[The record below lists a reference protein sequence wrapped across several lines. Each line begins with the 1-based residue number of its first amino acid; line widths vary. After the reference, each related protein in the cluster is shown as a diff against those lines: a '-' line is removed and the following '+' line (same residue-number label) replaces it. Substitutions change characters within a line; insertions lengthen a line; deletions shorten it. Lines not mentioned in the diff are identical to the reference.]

1 MYYCKKCGA
10 ALTPEKRFCSQ
21 CGTPV
26 EEIASTAQPTT
37 PQAETPAAATTAQPT
52 APQVET
58 PAAATAQP
66 TAPQAETP
74 AAATTAQPTAPQA
87 ETPAAATAQPTTS
100 QVETPAAATAQP
112 TAPQVETPAAATTAQ
127 PAAPQAETPAAATTA
142 QPAAP
147 QAETPAAAP
156 TAQPTTSQ
164 AETPAAAATTQTTA
178 PQAETPAAPTA
189 QPAAPQAETPAAAT
203 TAQPTASQVE
213 TSAAAPTAQP
223 TTSQVET
230 PAAAPTTQPTAPQVE
245 TPAAATTAQPT
256 TSQADA
262 PAAATTTQPTAP
274 QQAAAPQNGTPVS
287 PQPAAT
293 VPPQTA
299 WQNPQQQAQP
309 TPNAGQPT
317 GQQPQMSWQ
326 DWQNFQNWQNA
337 QQQGQKA
344 ANNINLSNGVQ
355 KLEESDSF
363 MFRSL
368 GLTLKTL
375 MKKPVQLWGLSL
387 LGVILQSLSNVL
399 CAVPPIL
406 GMGVSSTLSAGMENV
421 FLDAYHQKEINSKQ
435 IFSGFSSGKSFLRIA
450 GGMLWRTLWLFLW
463 ALFALIP
470 IVGWVIAPIMLVIK
484 GISYSFTPYLLLRK
498 KDLSP
503 LDALKRSMEMTK
515 GYRAKIFLTYLIC
528 YAALLVIGLL
538 LFLIAQIPVIG
549 FIIAGIVG
557 VVISVLCP
565 LFFGVLRAAMFTE
578 VVRLEKITD
587 IEL

>member
-26 EEIASTAQPTT
+26 EEITS
-37 PQAETPAAATTAQPT
+37 
-52 APQVET
+52 
-58 PAAATAQP
+58 TAQP

-74 AAATTAQPTAPQA
+74 AAASTAQPTAPQA
-87 ETPAAATAQPTTS
+87 ETPAAAPTTQPTT
-100 QVETPAAATAQP
+100 
-112 TAPQVETPAAATTAQ
+112 
-127 PAAPQAETPAAATTA
+127 PQA
-142 QPAAP
+142 
-147 QAETPAAAP
+147 
-156 TAQPTTSQ
+156 
-164 AETPAAAATTQTTA
+164 
-178 PQAETPAAPTA
+178 
-189 QPAAPQAETPAAAT
+189 
-203 TAQPTASQVE
+203 
-213 TSAAAPTAQP
+213 
-223 TTSQVET
+223 ET
-230 PAAAPTTQPTAPQVE
+230 PAAAPTTQPTAPQAE
-245 TPAAATTAQPT
+245 APAAATTAQPT
-256 TSQADA
+256 APQAEAPAAASTTQPTAPQADVPAAASTTQPTAPQAEAPVAATTQPTTPQAEA
-262 PAAATTTQPTAP
+262 PAAATTAQPAAP

-309 TPNAGQPT
+309 TQNAGQPT

-337 QQQGQKA
+337 QQQGQKS
-344 ANNINLSNGVQ
+344 ANNMNLSNGVQ

-387 LGVILQSLSNVL
+387 LGVILQSLSNLL
-399 CAVPPIL
+399 CAAPPIL

-498 KDLSP
+498 KDISP

-515 GYRAKIFLTYLIC
+515 GYRGKIFLTYLIC
-528 YAALLVIGLL
+528 YAALLVVGLL
-538 LFLIAQIPVIG
+538 LFLIAKIGGFAVVLAGLIGLVIG
-549 FIIAGIVG
+549 IF
-557 VVISVLCP
+557 CP

-578 VVRLEKITD
+578 VVRLEKVTD

>member
-37 PQAETPAAATTAQPT
+37 PQAETPAAATAQPT

-58 PAAATAQP
+58 PAAA
-66 TAPQAETP
+66 
-74 AAATTAQPTAPQA
+74 ATTQPTAPQA
-87 ETPAAATAQPTTS
+87 ETPAAATAQPTTA

-127 PAAPQAETPAAATTA
+127 PTT
-142 QPAAP
+142 
-147 QAETPAAAP
+147 
-156 TAQPTTSQ
+156 
-164 AETPAAAATTQTTA
+164 
-178 PQAETPAAPTA
+178 
-189 QPAAPQAETPAAAT
+189 PQAETPAAAT
-203 TAQPTASQVE
+203 TAQPTAPQVETPAAAPTTQPTTSQVE
-213 TSAAAPTAQP
+213 TPAAAPTAQP
-223 TTSQVET
+223 TTSQVETPAATTAQPAAPQAET

-245 TPAAATTAQPT
+245 TPAAAPTTQPT
-256 TSQADA
+256 APQADA
-262 PAAATTTQPTAP
+262 PATASTTQPTAP

-450 GGMLWRTLWLFLW
+450 GGMLWRMLWLFLW

>member
-26 EEIASTAQPTT
+26 EEITSTTQPAA
-37 PQAETPAAATTAQPT
+37 PQAETPAAASTTQPTAPQVDAPAAATTAQPT

-58 PAAATAQP
+58 PAAA
-66 TAPQAETP
+66 
-74 AAATTAQPTAPQA
+74 
-87 ETPAAATAQPTTS
+87 
-100 QVETPAAATAQP
+100 
-112 TAPQVETPAAATTAQ
+112 
-127 PAAPQAETPAAATTA
+127 
-142 QPAAP
+142 
-147 QAETPAAAP
+147 
-156 TAQPTTSQ
+156 
-164 AETPAAAATTQTTA
+164 
-178 PQAETPAAPTA
+178 
-189 QPAAPQAETPAAAT
+189 
-203 TAQPTASQVE
+203 
-213 TSAAAPTAQP
+213 PTAQP
-223 TTSQVET
+223 TTSQVDA
-230 PAAAPTTQPTAPQVE
+230 PVAATTVQPTAPQVE

-256 TSQADA
+256 TSQVETPVAATTAQPTTPQAEA
-262 PAAATTTQPTAP
+262 PAAAPTAQPTAPQVETPTAAPTTQPTAP
-274 QQAAAPQNGTPVS
+274 QQATA

-293 VPPQTA
+293 AQSQTA

-309 TPNAGQPT
+309 TQNAGQPT

-337 QQQGQKA
+337 QQQGQKS
-344 ANNINLSNGVQ
+344 ANNMNLSNGVQ

-387 LGVILQSLSNVL
+387 LGVILQSLSNLL

-463 ALFALIP
+463 TLFALIP

-498 KDLSP
+498 KDISA

-515 GYRAKIFLTYLIC
+515 GYRGKIFLTYLIC

-549 FIIAGIVG
+549 FIIVGIVG

>member
-52 APQVET
+52 APQAET
-58 PAAATAQP
+58 PAAASTTQPTASQAETPAAAPTAQP

-74 AAATTAQPTAPQA
+74 AAAPTTQPTAPQA
-87 ETPAAATAQPTTS
+87 ETPTAAPTAQPTAPQADAPAAASTTQPTAPQAEAS
-100 QVETPAAATAQP
+100 AAATAQP
-112 TAPQVETPAAATTAQ
+112 TAPQVETPAAA
-127 PAAPQAETPAAATTA
+127 
-142 QPAAP
+142 
-147 QAETPAAAP
+147 P
-156 TAQPTTSQ
+156 TA
-164 AETPAAAATTQTTA
+164 
-178 PQAETPAAPTA
+178 
-189 QPAAPQAETPAAAT
+189 
-203 TAQPTASQVE
+203 
-213 TSAAAPTAQP
+213 
-223 TTSQVET
+223 
-230 PAAAPTTQPTAPQVE
+230 
-245 TPAAATTAQPT
+245 
-256 TSQADA
+256 
-262 PAAATTTQPTAP
+262 QPTAP

-287 PQPAAT
+287 PQSSAT
-293 VPPQTA
+293 TQQQAA

-450 GGMLWRTLWLFLW
+450 GGMLWRMLWLFLW

-498 KDLSP
+498 KDISP

-515 GYRAKIFLTYLIC
+515 GYRGKIFLTYLIC
-528 YAALLVIGLL
+528 YAALLVVGLL
-538 LFLIAQIPVIG
+538 LFLIAKIGGFAVVLAGLIGLVIG
-549 FIIAGIVG
+549 IF
-557 VVISVLCP
+557 CP

-578 VVRLEKITD
+578 VVRLEKVTD

>member
-26 EEIASTAQPTT
+26 EEIASTAQPTAS
-37 PQAETPAAATTAQPT
+37 QAETPAAA
-52 APQVET
+52 
-58 PAAATAQP
+58 
-66 TAPQAETP
+66 
-74 AAATTAQPTAPQA
+74 ATTQPTAPQA

-127 PAAPQAETPAAATTA
+127 PAAPQVETPAAATTT
-142 QPAAP
+142 QP
-147 QAETPAAAP
+147 
-156 TAQPTTSQ
+156 
-164 AETPAAAATTQTTA
+164 TA
-178 PQAETPAAPTA
+178 PQAEA
-189 QPAAPQAETPAAAT
+189 
-203 TAQPTASQVE
+203 
-213 TSAAAPTAQP
+213 
-223 TTSQVET
+223 
-230 PAAAPTTQPTAPQVE
+230 PAAAPTTQPTAPQADA
-245 TPAAATTAQPT
+245 PATASTTQPT
-256 TSQADA
+256 APQADA
-262 PAAATTTQPTAP
+262 PATATTTQPTAP

-287 PQPAAT
+287 PQSSAT
-293 VPPQTA
+293 TQQQAA

-344 ANNINLSNGVQ
+344 ANNINFSNGVQ

-498 KDLSP
+498 KDISP

-515 GYRAKIFLTYLIC
+515 GYRGKIFLTYLIC
-528 YAALLVIGLL
+528 YAALLVVGLL

-549 FIIAGIVG
+549 FIIVGIVG

-578 VVRLEKITD
+578 VVRLEKVTD

>member
-26 EEIASTAQPTT
+26 EEITSTTQPTAPQAETPAAASTTQPTAPQVETPTAAPTAQPTT
-37 PQAETPAAATTAQPT
+37 SQVETPAASTTQPTAPQAETPAAASTTQPTAPQEAAPAAATTAQPT

-58 PAAATAQP
+58 PAAAT
-66 TAPQAETP
+66 
-74 AAATTAQPTAPQA
+74 TAQPTAPQA
-87 ETPAAATAQPTTS
+87 ETPVAAP
-100 QVETPAAATAQP
+100 TAQP
-112 TAPQVETPAAATTAQ
+112 TASQV
-127 PAAPQAETPAAATTA
+127 
-142 QPAAP
+142 
-147 QAETPAAAP
+147 ETPAAAP
-156 TAQPTTSQ
+156 TAQPTT
-164 AETPAAAATTQTTA
+164 
-178 PQAETPAAPTA
+178 
-189 QPAAPQAETPAAAT
+189 PQAETPAAAT
-203 TAQPTASQVE
+203 TTQP
-213 TSAAAPTAQP
+213 AAPQADA
-223 TTSQVET
+223 
-230 PAAAPTTQPTAPQVE
+230 PAAVPTTQPTAPQ
-245 TPAAATTAQPT
+245 
-256 TSQADA
+256 ADA
-262 PAAATTTQPTAP
+262 PATASTTQPAAP

-387 LGVILQSLSNVL
+387 LGVILQSLSNLL

-463 ALFALIP
+463 TLFALIP

-498 KDLSP
+498 KDISP

-515 GYRAKIFLTYLIC
+515 GYRGKIFLTYLIC

-549 FIIAGIVG
+549 FIIVGIVG

-578 VVRLEKITD
+578 VVRLEKVTD

>member
-26 EEIASTAQPTT
+26 EEITSTT
-37 PQAETPAAATTAQPT
+37 
-52 APQVET
+52 
-58 PAAATAQP
+58 QP

-74 AAATTAQPTAPQA
+74 AAAPTTQPTAPQADAPAAASTTQPTAPQA
-87 ETPAAATAQPTTS
+87 ETL
-100 QVETPAAATAQP
+100 
-112 TAPQVETPAAATTAQ
+112 
-127 PAAPQAETPAAATTA
+127 
-142 QPAAP
+142 
-147 QAETPAAAP
+147 
-156 TAQPTTSQ
+156 
-164 AETPAAAATTQTTA
+164 
-178 PQAETPAAPTA
+178 
-189 QPAAPQAETPAAAT
+189 
-203 TAQPTASQVE
+203 
-213 TSAAAPTAQP
+213 
-223 TTSQVET
+223 
-230 PAAAPTTQPTAPQVE
+230 AAAPTTQPTAPQVE
-245 TPAAATTAQPT
+245 TPVAATTAQPT
-256 TSQADA
+256 TPQAEAPAAAPTAPQADA
-262 PAAATTTQPTAP
+262 PAAAPTTQPAAPQADAPAAVPTTQPTAP
-274 QQAAAPQNGTPVS
+274 QAEASAAAATTQPTAPQNGTPVS

-337 QQQGQKA
+337 QQQGQKS
-344 ANNINLSNGVQ
+344 ANNMNLSNGVQ

-498 KDLSP
+498 KDISP

-549 FIIAGIVG
+549 FIIVGIVG

>member
-37 PQAETPAAATTAQPT
+37 PQAETPAAAPTTQPT
-52 APQVET
+52 APQAET
-58 PAAATAQP
+58 PAAAPTTQP
-66 TAPQAETP
+66 TASQAETP
-74 AAATTAQPTAPQA
+74 AAATTAQPTAPQVEIPAAAPTTQPTASQA
-87 ETPAAATAQPTTS
+87 ETPAAATAQPTAS

-112 TAPQVETPAAATTAQ
+112 TAPQVETPAAAT
-127 PAAPQAETPAAATTA
+127 
-142 QPAAP
+142 
-147 QAETPAAAP
+147 
-156 TAQPTTSQ
+156 AQPTT
-164 AETPAAAATTQTTA
+164 
-178 PQAETPAAPTA
+178 
-189 QPAAPQAETPAAAT
+189 
-203 TAQPTASQVE
+203 
-213 TSAAAPTAQP
+213 
-223 TTSQVET
+223 
-230 PAAAPTTQPTAPQVE
+230 PQVE

-256 TSQADA
+256 APQVETPAAATAQPTAPQVETPAAATAAQPTAPQAEA
-262 PAAATTTQPTAP
+262 PAAAPTTQPTAP
-274 QQAAAPQNGTPVS
+274 QQAAA

-450 GGMLWRTLWLFLW
+450 GGMLWRMLWLFLW

-498 KDLSP
+498 KDISP

-515 GYRAKIFLTYLIC
+515 GYRGKIFLTYLIC
-528 YAALLVIGLL
+528 YAALLVVGLL

>member
-52 APQVET
+52 APQAEASAAAATTQPTVPQVKTPAAATAQPTAPQVETPAAATAQPTTSQVET

-74 AAATTAQPTAPQA
+74 AAATTAQPTAPQ
-87 ETPAAATAQPTTS
+87 
-100 QVETPAAATAQP
+100 
-112 TAPQVETPAAATTAQ
+112 VETPAAATTAQ
-127 PAAPQAETPAAATTA
+127 PT
-142 QPAAP
+142 
-147 QAETPAAAP
+147 
-156 TAQPTTSQ
+156 
-164 AETPAAAATTQTTA
+164 
-178 PQAETPAAPTA
+178 
-189 QPAAPQAETPAAAT
+189 APQAETPAAAT
-203 TAQPTASQVE
+203 TAQPTA
-213 TSAAAPTAQP
+213 P
-223 TTSQVET
+223 QVET
-230 PAAAPTTQPTAPQVE
+230 PAAAPTTQPTAPQAE
-245 TPAAATTAQPT
+245 TPAAATAQPT
-256 TSQADA
+256 TPQAEA
-262 PAAATTTQPTAP
+262 PAAAPTTQPTAP

-337 QQQGQKA
+337 QQQGQKS

-450 GGMLWRTLWLFLW
+450 GGMLWRMLWLFLW

-498 KDLSP
+498 KDISP

-515 GYRAKIFLTYLIC
+515 GYRGKIFLTYLIC
-528 YAALLVIGLL
+528 YAALLVVGLL
-538 LFLIAQIPVIG
+538 LFLIAKIGGFAVVLAGLIGLVIG
-549 FIIAGIVG
+549 IF
-557 VVISVLCP
+557 CP

-578 VVRLEKITD
+578 VVRLEKVTD

>member
-37 PQAETPAAATTAQPT
+37 PQAETPAAAT
-52 APQVET
+52 
-58 PAAATAQP
+58 
-66 TAPQAETP
+66 
-74 AAATTAQPTAPQA
+74 
-87 ETPAAATAQPTTS
+87 
-100 QVETPAAATAQP
+100 AQP

-127 PAAPQAETPAAATTA
+127 PTT
-142 QPAAP
+142 
-147 QAETPAAAP
+147 
-156 TAQPTTSQ
+156 
-164 AETPAAAATTQTTA
+164 
-178 PQAETPAAPTA
+178 
-189 QPAAPQAETPAAAT
+189 PQAETPAAAT
-203 TAQPTASQVE
+203 TAQPTAPQVETPAAAPTTQPTTSQVE
-213 TSAAAPTAQP
+213 TPAAAPTAQP
-223 TTSQVET
+223 TTSQVETPAATTAQPAAPQAET

-245 TPAAATTAQPT
+245 TPAAAPTTQPT
-256 TSQADA
+256 APQADA
-262 PAAATTTQPTAP
+262 PATASTTQPTAP

-450 GGMLWRTLWLFLW
+450 GGMLWRMLWLFLW

>member
-26 EEIASTAQPTT
+26 EEITSTTQPTAPQAETPAAAPTTQPTAPQVETPTAATTAQPTT
-37 PQAETPAAATTAQPT
+37 SQVETPAASTTQPTAPQAETPAAASTTQPTAPQEAAPAAATTAQPT

-58 PAAATAQP
+58 PAAAT
-66 TAPQAETP
+66 
-74 AAATTAQPTAPQA
+74 TAQPTAPQA
-87 ETPAAATAQPTTS
+87 ETPVAAP
-100 QVETPAAATAQP
+100 TAQP
-112 TAPQVETPAAATTAQ
+112 TASQV
-127 PAAPQAETPAAATTA
+127 
-142 QPAAP
+142 
-147 QAETPAAAP
+147 ETPAAAP
-156 TAQPTTSQ
+156 TAQPTTPQ
-164 AETPAAAATTQTTA
+164 AETPAAAAA
-178 PQAETPAAPTA
+178 
-189 QPAAPQAETPAAAT
+189 
-203 TAQPTASQVE
+203 
-213 TSAAAPTAQP
+213 
-223 TTSQVET
+223 
-230 PAAAPTTQPTAPQVE
+230 TTQPT
-245 TPAAATTAQPT
+245 
-256 TSQADA
+256 
-262 PAAATTTQPTAP
+262 
-274 QQAAAPQNGTPVS
+274 APQNGTPVS
-287 PQPAAT
+287 PQSSAT
-293 VPPQTA
+293 TQQQAA

-337 QQQGQKA
+337 QQQGQKS
-344 ANNINLSNGVQ
+344 ANNMNLSNGVQ

-387 LGVILQSLSNVL
+387 LGVILQSLSNLL

-498 KDLSP
+498 KDISP

-515 GYRAKIFLTYLIC
+515 GYRGKIFLTYLIC

-549 FIIAGIVG
+549 FIIVGIVG

>member
-26 EEIASTAQPTT
+26 EEITS
-37 PQAETPAAATTAQPT
+37 AT
-52 APQVET
+52 
-58 PAAATAQP
+58 
-66 TAPQAETP
+66 
-74 AAATTAQPTAPQA
+74 
-87 ETPAAATAQPTTS
+87 
-100 QVETPAAATAQP
+100 
-112 TAPQVETPAAATTAQ
+112 
-127 PAAPQAETPAAATTA
+127 

-156 TAQPTTSQ
+156 TP
-164 AETPAAAATTQTTA
+164 
-178 PQAETPAAPTA
+178 
-189 QPAAPQAETPAAAT
+189 
-203 TAQPTASQVE
+203 QPTASQ
-213 TSAAAPTAQP
+213 A
-223 TTSQVET
+223 ET
-230 PAAAPTTQPTAPQVE
+230 PAAAPTTQPTAPQAEAPAATATQPTAPQAE
-245 TPAAATTAQPT
+245 TPAAAPTPQPTASQAEAPAAAPTVQPTVSQAEAPAAASTTQPTAPQAETPAAVPTTQPTAPQAEAPAAATTAQP
-256 TSQADA
+256 A
-262 PAAATTTQPTAP
+262 AP

-293 VPPQTA
+293 AQSQTA

-309 TPNAGQPT
+309 TQNAGQPT

-337 QQQGQKA
+337 QQQGQKS
-344 ANNINLSNGVQ
+344 ANNMNLSNGVQ

-387 LGVILQSLSNVL
+387 LGVILQSMSNLL
-399 CAVPPIL
+399 CAAPPIL

-498 KDLSP
+498 KDISP

-515 GYRAKIFLTYLIC
+515 GYRGKIFLTYLIC
-528 YAALLVIGLL
+528 YAALLVVGLL
-538 LFLIAQIPVIG
+538 LFLIAKIGGFAVVLAGLIGLVIG
-549 FIIAGIVG
+549 IF
-557 VVISVLCP
+557 CP

-578 VVRLEKITD
+578 VVRLEKVTD

>member
-26 EEIASTAQPTT
+26 EEITSATQPAAPQADAPAAAPTTQPTAPQAEAPAAAPTTQPTT
-37 PQAETPAAATTAQPT
+37 PQAETPAAAPTPQPT
-52 APQVET
+52 TPQADAPV
-58 PAAATAQP
+58 AAPTAQP
-66 TAPQAETP
+66 TAPQADAPAVAPTPQPTTPQADAP

-87 ETPAAATAQPTTS
+87 EAPAAAS
-100 QVETPAAATAQP
+100 
-112 TAPQVETPAAATTAQ
+112 
-127 PAAPQAETPAAATTA
+127 
-142 QPAAP
+142 
-147 QAETPAAAP
+147 
-156 TAQPTTSQ
+156 
-164 AETPAAAATTQTTA
+164 TTQPTA
-178 PQAETPAAPTA
+178 PQAETPA
-189 QPAAPQAETPAAAT
+189 
-203 TAQPTASQVE
+203 
-213 TSAAAPTAQP
+213 
-223 TTSQVET
+223 
-230 PAAAPTTQPTAPQVE
+230 AAAPTTQPTAPQAE
-245 TPAAATTAQPT
+245 APAAAPTAQPT
-256 TSQADA
+256 APQAEA
-262 PAAATTTQPTAP
+262 SAAATTQPTAS

-293 VPPQTA
+293 AQSQTA

-309 TPNAGQPT
+309 TQNAGQPT

-337 QQQGQKA
+337 QQQGQKS
-344 ANNINLSNGVQ
+344 ANNMNLSNGVQ

-387 LGVILQSLSNVL
+387 LGVILQSLSNLL
-399 CAVPPIL
+399 CAAPPIL

-498 KDLSP
+498 KDISP

-515 GYRAKIFLTYLIC
+515 GYRGKIFLTYLIC
-528 YAALLVIGLL
+528 YAALLVVGLL
-538 LFLIAQIPVIG
+538 LFLIAKIGGFAVVLAGLIGLVIG
-549 FIIAGIVG
+549 IF
-557 VVISVLCP
+557 CP

-578 VVRLEKITD
+578 VVRLEKVTD

>member
-26 EEIASTAQPTT
+26 EEITS
-37 PQAETPAAATTAQPT
+37 
-52 APQVET
+52 
-58 PAAATAQP
+58 TAQP
-66 TAPQAETP
+66 TAPQAEAPAAASTAQPTAPQAEAP

-87 ETPAAATAQPTTS
+87 EA
-100 QVETPAAATAQP
+100 
-112 TAPQVETPAAATTAQ
+112 
-127 PAAPQAETPAAATTA
+127 
-142 QPAAP
+142 
-147 QAETPAAAP
+147 PAAAP
-156 TAQPTTSQ
+156 TAQPT
-164 AETPAAAATTQTTA
+164 A
-178 PQAETPAAPTA
+178 PQAEAP
-189 QPAAPQAETPAAAT
+189 
-203 TAQPTASQVE
+203 
-213 TSAAAPTAQP
+213 AAAPTAQP
-223 TTSQVET
+223 TAPQAEA
-230 PAAAPTTQPTAPQVE
+230 PAAAPTAQPTAPQADVPAAASTTQPTAPQAE
-245 TPAAATTAQPT
+245 ASAAAATTQPIAP
-256 TSQADA
+256 QAEA
-262 PAAATTTQPTAP
+262 SAAATTQPTAP

-337 QQQGQKA
+337 QQQGQKS
-344 ANNINLSNGVQ
+344 ANNMNLSNGVQ

-387 LGVILQSLSNVL
+387 LGVILQSLSNLL
-399 CAVPPIL
+399 CAAPPIL

-421 FLDAYHQKEINSKQ
+421 FLDAYHQKDINSKQ

-470 IVGWVIAPIMLVIK
+470 IVGWVIAPIMLVVK

-498 KDLSP
+498 KDISP

-515 GYRAKIFLTYLIC
+515 GYRGKIFLTYLIC

-538 LFLIAQIPVIG
+538 LFLIGHIPGIG
-549 FIIAGIVG
+549 IVLAGIIG
-557 VVISVLCP
+557 VVIGIFCP

-578 VVRLEKITD
+578 VVRLEKVTD

>member
-37 PQAETPAAATTAQPT
+37 PQADAPAAAPTAQPTVPQAETPAAASTAQPT
-52 APQVET
+52 ASQAET
-58 PAAATAQP
+58 PAAAPTTQPTASQADAPAAAPTAQP
-66 TAPQAETP
+66 TAPQAEAP
-74 AAATTAQPTAPQA
+74 AAAPTTQPTASQADAPAAASTTQPTAPQA
-87 ETPAAATAQPTTS
+87 EAPAAAPTTQPTTPQADAPAAAPTTQPTASQAEAPAAAPTAQPT
-100 QVETPAAATAQP
+100 
-112 TAPQVETPAAATTAQ
+112 
-127 PAAPQAETPAAATTA
+127 
-142 QPAAP
+142 AP

-156 TAQPTTSQ
+156 TAQPT
-164 AETPAAAATTQTTA
+164 
-178 PQAETPAAPTA
+178 
-189 QPAAPQAETPAAAT
+189 
-203 TAQPTASQVE
+203 
-213 TSAAAPTAQP
+213 
-223 TTSQVET
+223 
-230 PAAAPTTQPTAPQVE
+230 
-245 TPAAATTAQPT
+245 
-256 TSQADA
+256 
-262 PAAATTTQPTAP
+262 
-274 QQAAAPQNGTPVS
+274 APQNGTPVS
-287 PQPAAT
+287 PQPSAT
-293 VPPQTA
+293 TQQQAA

-421 FLDAYHQKEINSKQ
+421 FLDAYHQKDINSKQ

-470 IVGWVIAPIMLVIK
+470 IVGWVIAPIMLVVK

-498 KDLSP
+498 KDISP

-515 GYRAKIFLTYLIC
+515 GYRGKIFLTYLIC

-538 LFLIAQIPVIG
+538 LFLIAKLGTFAVVLSGLIGLVIG
-549 FIIAGIVG
+549 IF
-557 VVISVLCP
+557 CP

>member
-26 EEIASTAQPTT
+26 EEITSTTQPTAPQAETPVAAPTAQPTASQVETPAAAPTAQPTT
-37 PQAETPAAATTAQPT
+37 PQAETPAAATTT
-52 APQVET
+52 
-58 PAAATAQP
+58 
-66 TAPQAETP
+66 
-74 AAATTAQPTAPQA
+74 
-87 ETPAAATAQPTTS
+87 
-100 QVETPAAATAQP
+100 
-112 TAPQVETPAAATTAQ
+112 Q
-127 PAAPQAETPAAATTA
+127 PAAPQADAPAA
-142 QPAAP
+142 
-147 QAETPAAAP
+147 
-156 TAQPTTSQ
+156 
-164 AETPAAAATTQTTA
+164 
-178 PQAETPAAPTA
+178 
-189 QPAAPQAETPAAAT
+189 
-203 TAQPTASQVE
+203 V
-213 TSAAAPTAQP
+213 
-223 TTSQVET
+223 
-230 PAAAPTTQPTAPQVE
+230 PTTQPTAPQAE
-245 TPAAATTAQPT
+245 ASAAAAATTQPT
-256 TSQADA
+256 
-262 PAAATTTQPTAP
+262 
-274 QQAAAPQNGTPVS
+274 APQNGTPVS
-287 PQPAAT
+287 PQSSAT
-293 VPPQTA
+293 TQQQAA

-337 QQQGQKA
+337 QQQGQKS
-344 ANNINLSNGVQ
+344 ANNMNLSNGVQ

-387 LGVILQSLSNVL
+387 LGVILQSLSNLL

-498 KDLSP
+498 KDISP

-549 FIIAGIVG
+549 FIIVGIVG

>member
-26 EEIASTAQPTT
+26 EEITSATQPAA
-37 PQAETPAAATTAQPT
+37 PQADAPAAAPT
-52 APQVET
+52 APQADA
-58 PAAATAQP
+58 PAAAPTAQP
-66 TAPQAETP
+66 TAPQAE
-74 AAATTAQPTAPQA
+74 A
-87 ETPAAATAQPTTS
+87 
-100 QVETPAAATAQP
+100 
-112 TAPQVETPAAATTAQ
+112 
-127 PAAPQAETPAAATTA
+127 
-142 QPAAP
+142 
-147 QAETPAAAP
+147 
-156 TAQPTTSQ
+156 
-164 AETPAAAATTQTTA
+164 
-178 PQAETPAAPTA
+178 
-189 QPAAPQAETPAAAT
+189 
-203 TAQPTASQVE
+203 
-213 TSAAAPTAQP
+213 SAAAPTAQP
-223 TTSQVET
+223 TAPQADV
-230 PAAAPTTQPTAPQVE
+230 PAAASTTQPT
-245 TPAAATTAQPT
+245 
-256 TSQADA
+256 
-262 PAAATTTQPTAP
+262 
-274 QQAAAPQNGTPVS
+274 APQNGTPVS

-293 VPPQTA
+293 VQSQTA
-299 WQNPQQQAQP
+299 WQNPQQQA
-309 TPNAGQPT
+309 QPT

-344 ANNINLSNGVQ
+344 ANNMNLSNGVQ

-387 LGVILQSLSNVL
+387 LGVILQSLSNLL
-399 CAVPPIL
+399 CAAPPIL

-498 KDLSP
+498 KDISP

-515 GYRAKIFLTYLIC
+515 GYRGKIFLTYLIC
-528 YAALLVIGLL
+528 YAALLVVGLL
-538 LFLIAQIPVIG
+538 LFLIAKIGGFAVVLAGLIGLVIG
-549 FIIAGIVG
+549 IF
-557 VVISVLCP
+557 CP

-578 VVRLEKITD
+578 VVRLEKVTD

>member
-26 EEIASTAQPTT
+26 EEITATTQPTTPQEETPTAATTTQPTAPQAETPAAVSTTQPTAPQADAPAAAATQPTAPQADAPAAVSTTQPAAPQAETPAAATAQPTT

-52 APQVET
+52 APQADA
-58 PAAATAQP
+58 PAA
-66 TAPQAETP
+66 
-74 AAATTAQPTAPQA
+74 
-87 ETPAAATAQPTTS
+87 
-100 QVETPAAATAQP
+100 V
-112 TAPQVETPAAATTAQ
+112 TTAQ
-127 PAAPQAETPAAATTA
+127 PA
-142 QPAAP
+142 
-147 QAETPAAAP
+147 
-156 TAQPTTSQ
+156 
-164 AETPAAAATTQTTA
+164 
-178 PQAETPAAPTA
+178 
-189 QPAAPQAETPAAAT
+189 
-203 TAQPTASQVE
+203 
-213 TSAAAPTAQP
+213 
-223 TTSQVET
+223 
-230 PAAAPTTQPTAPQVE
+230 
-245 TPAAATTAQPT
+245 
-256 TSQADA
+256 
-262 PAAATTTQPTAP
+262 AP

-498 KDLSP
+498 KDISP

-515 GYRAKIFLTYLIC
+515 GYRGKIFLTYLIC
-528 YAALLVIGLL
+528 YAALLVVGLL
-538 LFLIAQIPVIG
+538 LFLIAKIGGFAVVLAGLIGLVIG
-549 FIIAGIVG
+549 IF
-557 VVISVLCP
+557 CP

-578 VVRLEKITD
+578 VVRLEKVTD

>member
-37 PQAETPAAATTAQPT
+37 PQAETPAAATTQPT
-52 APQVET
+52 AS
-58 PAAATAQP
+58 
-66 TAPQAETP
+66 QAE
-74 AAATTAQPTAPQA
+74 A
-87 ETPAAATAQPTTS
+87 
-100 QVETPAAATAQP
+100 
-112 TAPQVETPAAATTAQ
+112 
-127 PAAPQAETPAAATTA
+127 
-142 QPAAP
+142 
-147 QAETPAAAP
+147 PAAAP
-156 TAQPTTSQ
+156 TAQPTAPQ
-164 AETPAAAATTQTTA
+164 ADAPAAAPTTQPTTPQADAPAAAPTTQPTA
-178 PQAETPAAPTA
+178 PQADA
-189 QPAAPQAETPAAAT
+189 PAAAST
-203 TAQPTASQVE
+203 TQPTTPQADAP
-213 TSAAAPTAQP
+213 AAAPTTQP
-223 TTSQVET
+223 TAPQAET
-230 PAAAPTTQPTAPQVE
+230 PAAAPTTQPTAPQAE
-245 TPAAATTAQPT
+245 TPAATPTTQPTAPQAEAPAAVPTTQPT
-256 TSQADA
+256 TPQADA
-262 PAAATTTQPTAP
+262 PAAAPTAQPTAPQAEAPAAAATTQPTAP

-309 TPNAGQPT
+309 TQNAGQPT

-344 ANNINLSNGVQ
+344 ANNINFSNGVQ

-421 FLDAYHQKEINSKQ
+421 FLDAYHQKDINSKQ

-470 IVGWVIAPIMLVIK
+470 IVGWVIAPIMLVVK

-498 KDLSP
+498 KDISP

-515 GYRAKIFLTYLIC
+515 GYRGKIFLTYLIC
-528 YAALLVIGLL
+528 YAALLVVGLL
-538 LFLIAQIPVIG
+538 LFLIAKIGGFAVVLAGLIGLVIG
-549 FIIAGIVG
+549 IF
-557 VVISVLCP
+557 CP

-578 VVRLEKITD
+578 VVRLEKVTD

>member
-52 APQVET
+52 APQAET
-58 PAAATAQP
+58 PAAAPTTQPTAPQAEASAAAATAQP
-66 TAPQAETP
+66 TAPQAEAS
-74 AAATTAQPTAPQA
+74 AAAATAQPTTPQA

-127 PAAPQAETPAAATTA
+127 PAAPQAETPAAA
-142 QPAAP
+142 P
-147 QAETPAAAP
+147 
-156 TAQPTTSQ
+156 
-164 AETPAAAATTQTTA
+164 
-178 PQAETPAAPTA
+178 
-189 QPAAPQAETPAAAT
+189 
-203 TAQPTASQVE
+203 
-213 TSAAAPTAQP
+213 
-223 TTSQVET
+223 
-230 PAAAPTTQPTAPQVE
+230 
-245 TPAAATTAQPT
+245 
-256 TSQADA
+256 
-262 PAAATTTQPTAP
+262 TTQPTAP

-498 KDLSP
+498 KDISP

-515 GYRAKIFLTYLIC
+515 GYRGKIFLTYLIC
-528 YAALLVIGLL
+528 YAALLVVGLL
-538 LFLIAQIPVIG
+538 LFLIAKIGGFAVVLAGLIGLVIG
-549 FIIAGIVG
+549 IF
-557 VVISVLCP
+557 CP

-578 VVRLEKITD
+578 VVRLEKVTD

>member
-26 EEIASTAQPTT
+26 EEITSTTQPTAPQAETLAAASTTQPTAPQAETPAASTTQPTAPQAETPAAASATQPTAPQVETPAAASTTQPTAPQEAAPAAATTAQSTAPQAETPVAAPTAQPTASQVETPAAAPTAQPTT
-37 PQAETPAAATTAQPT
+37 PQAETPAAATTT
-52 APQVET
+52 
-58 PAAATAQP
+58 
-66 TAPQAETP
+66 
-74 AAATTAQPTAPQA
+74 
-87 ETPAAATAQPTTS
+87 
-100 QVETPAAATAQP
+100 
-112 TAPQVETPAAATTAQ
+112 Q
-127 PAAPQAETPAAATTA
+127 PAAPQADAPAA
-142 QPAAP
+142 
-147 QAETPAAAP
+147 
-156 TAQPTTSQ
+156 
-164 AETPAAAATTQTTA
+164 
-178 PQAETPAAPTA
+178 
-189 QPAAPQAETPAAAT
+189 
-203 TAQPTASQVE
+203 V
-213 TSAAAPTAQP
+213 
-223 TTSQVET
+223 
-230 PAAAPTTQPTAPQVE
+230 PTTQPTAPQAE
-245 TPAAATTAQPT
+245 ASAAAAATTQPT
-256 TSQADA
+256 
-262 PAAATTTQPTAP
+262 
-274 QQAAAPQNGTPVS
+274 APQNGTPVS

-293 VPPQTA
+293 AQSQTA

-344 ANNINLSNGVQ
+344 ANNMNLSNGVQ

-387 LGVILQSLSNVL
+387 LGVILQSLSNLL

-498 KDLSP
+498 KDISP

-515 GYRAKIFLTYLIC
+515 GYRGKIFLTYLIC

-549 FIIAGIVG
+549 FIIVGIVG

>member
-26 EEIASTAQPTT
+26 EEITF
-37 PQAETPAAATTAQPT
+37 AT
-52 APQVET
+52 
-58 PAAATAQP
+58 
-66 TAPQAETP
+66 
-74 AAATTAQPTAPQA
+74 
-87 ETPAAATAQPTTS
+87 
-100 QVETPAAATAQP
+100 
-112 TAPQVETPAAATTAQ
+112 Q
-127 PAAPQAETPAAATTA
+127 PAAPQAETPAAASTT
-142 QPAAP
+142 QPTAP
-147 QAETPAAAP
+147 QADAPAAAP
-156 TAQPTTSQ
+156 TTQP
-164 AETPAAAATTQTTA
+164 TA
-178 PQAETPAAPTA
+178 PQA
-189 QPAAPQAETPAAAT
+189 
-203 TAQPTASQVE
+203 
-213 TSAAAPTAQP
+213 
-223 TTSQVET
+223 ET
-230 PAAAPTTQPTAPQVE
+230 PAAAPTTQPTAPQADA
-245 TPAAATTAQPT
+245 PAAASTTQPT
-256 TSQADA
+256 APQADAPAAVPTTQPTAPQADA
-262 PAAATTTQPTAP
+262 PAAASTTQPTAPQAETPAAAPTTQPTAPQAETPAAAPTTQPTTSQAEAPAAVSTTQPTAPQAETPAAASTTQPTAP

-287 PQPAAT
+287 PQSSAT
-293 VPPQTA
+293 TQQQAA

-337 QQQGQKA
+337 QQQGQKS
-344 ANNINLSNGVQ
+344 ANNMNLSNGVQ

-387 LGVILQSLSNVL
+387 LGVILQSLSNLL

-463 ALFALIP
+463 TLFALIP

-498 KDLSP
+498 KDISP

-549 FIIAGIVG
+549 FIIVGIVG

>member
-26 EEIASTAQPTT
+26 EEITSTAQPT
-37 PQAETPAAATTAQPT
+37 
-52 APQVET
+52 
-58 PAAATAQP
+58 
-66 TAPQAETP
+66 
-74 AAATTAQPTAPQA
+74 
-87 ETPAAATAQPTTS
+87 
-100 QVETPAAATAQP
+100 
-112 TAPQVETPAAATTAQ
+112 
-127 PAAPQAETPAAATTA
+127 
-142 QPAAP
+142 AP

-156 TAQPTTSQ
+156 TAQPTAPQ
-164 AETPAAAATTQTTA
+164 AEAPAAAPTVQPTA
-178 PQAETPAAPTA
+178 PQAEA
-189 QPAAPQAETPAAAT
+189 
-203 TAQPTASQVE
+203 
-213 TSAAAPTAQP
+213 
-223 TTSQVET
+223 
-230 PAAAPTTQPTAPQVE
+230 PAAAPTTQPTAPQADAPV
-245 TPAAATTAQPT
+245 AATTAQPT
-256 TSQADA
+256 APQAEAPAAAPTTQPTAPQADAPAVAPTTQPTAPQAETPAAASTTQPTAPQADAPAVSTTQPAASQADA
-262 PAAATTTQPTAP
+262 PATPTAP

-287 PQPAAT
+287 PQPSAT
-293 VPPQTA
+293 TQQQTA
-299 WQNPQQQAQP
+299 WQNSQQQAQS

-337 QQQGQKA
+337 QQQGQKS
-344 ANNINLSNGVQ
+344 ANNMNLSNGVQ

-387 LGVILQSLSNVL
+387 LGVILQSLSNLL

-498 KDLSP
+498 KDISP

-515 GYRAKIFLTYLIC
+515 GYRGKIFLTYLIC
-528 YAALLVIGLL
+528 YAALLVVGLL
-538 LFLIAQIPVIG
+538 LFLIAKIGGFAVVLAGLIGLVIG
-549 FIIAGIVG
+549 IF
-557 VVISVLCP
+557 CP

-578 VVRLEKITD
+578 VVRLEKVTD

>member
-37 PQAETPAAATTAQPT
+37 PQAETPAATTAQPAAPQAETPAAAATTQPT

-58 PAAATAQP
+58 PAAAPTTQPTASQAETPAAAPTAQP
-66 TAPQAETP
+66 TTSQVETQAAAPTTQPTTSQVETP

-87 ETPAAATAQPTTS
+87 ETPAAAT
-100 QVETPAAATAQP
+100 TAQL
-112 TAPQVETPAAATTAQ
+112 T
-127 PAAPQAETPAAATTA
+127 
-142 QPAAP
+142 
-147 QAETPAAAP
+147 
-156 TAQPTTSQ
+156 
-164 AETPAAAATTQTTA
+164 
-178 PQAETPAAPTA
+178 
-189 QPAAPQAETPAAAT
+189 APQAETPAAAT
-203 TAQPTASQVE
+203 TAQPT
-213 TSAAAPTAQP
+213 T
-223 TTSQVET
+223 
-230 PAAAPTTQPTAPQVE
+230 PQVE
-245 TPAAATTAQPT
+245 T
-256 TSQADA
+256 

-274 QQAAAPQNGTPVS
+274 QAEAPATASTTQPTAPQADA
-287 PQPAAT
+287 PA
-293 VPPQTA
+293 TA
-299 WQNPQQQAQP
+299 STTQP
-309 TPNAGQPT
+309 TAPH
-317 GQQPQMSWQ
+317 
-326 DWQNFQNWQNA
+326 QNWQNA

-450 GGMLWRTLWLFLW
+450 GGMLWRMLWLFLW

-498 KDLSP
+498 KDISP

-515 GYRAKIFLTYLIC
+515 GYRGKIFLTYLIC
-528 YAALLVIGLL
+528 YAALLVVGLL

-549 FIIAGIVG
+549 FIIVGIVG

-578 VVRLEKITD
+578 VVRLEKVTD

>member
-52 APQVET
+52 APQAETPAAASTTQPTASQAETPAAAPTAQPTAPQAETPAAAPTTQPTASQVETPAAAPTAPQVET

-74 AAATTAQPTAPQA
+74 AAAPTTQPTAPQA
-87 ETPAAATAQPTTS
+87 ETPTAAPTAQPTAPQADAPAAASTTQPTAPQAEAS
-100 QVETPAAATAQP
+100 AAATAQP
-112 TAPQVETPAAATTAQ
+112 TAPQVETPAAA
-127 PAAPQAETPAAATTA
+127 
-142 QPAAP
+142 
-147 QAETPAAAP
+147 P
-156 TAQPTTSQ
+156 TA
-164 AETPAAAATTQTTA
+164 
-178 PQAETPAAPTA
+178 
-189 QPAAPQAETPAAAT
+189 
-203 TAQPTASQVE
+203 
-213 TSAAAPTAQP
+213 
-223 TTSQVET
+223 
-230 PAAAPTTQPTAPQVE
+230 
-245 TPAAATTAQPT
+245 
-256 TSQADA
+256 
-262 PAAATTTQPTAP
+262 QPTAP

-287 PQPAAT
+287 PQSSAT
-293 VPPQTA
+293 TQQQAA

-450 GGMLWRTLWLFLW
+450 GGMLWRMLWLFLW

-498 KDLSP
+498 KDISP

-515 GYRAKIFLTYLIC
+515 GYRGKIFLTYLIC
-528 YAALLVIGLL
+528 YAALLVVGLL
-538 LFLIAQIPVIG
+538 LFLIAKIGGFAVVLAGLIGLVIG
-549 FIIAGIVG
+549 IF
-557 VVISVLCP
+557 CP

-578 VVRLEKITD
+578 VVRLEKVTD

>member
-37 PQAETPAAATTAQPT
+37 PQAETPAAATAQPTASQAETPAAASTTQPTAPQADAPATATAQPT
-52 APQVET
+52 APQAET
-58 PAAATAQP
+58 PAAATTAQP
-66 TAPQAETP
+66 TTSQAETP

-87 ETPAAATAQPTTS
+87 ETPAAAPTTQPTAS
-100 QVETPAAATAQP
+100 QAEIPAAATTAQP
-112 TAPQVETPAAATTAQ
+112 TAPQVETPAAATT
-127 PAAPQAETPAAATTA
+127 T
-142 QPAAP
+142 
-147 QAETPAAAP
+147 
-156 TAQPTTSQ
+156 
-164 AETPAAAATTQTTA
+164 
-178 PQAETPAAPTA
+178 
-189 QPAAPQAETPAAAT
+189 
-203 TAQPTASQVE
+203 QPTA
-213 TSAAAPTAQP
+213 P
-223 TTSQVET
+223 QVET
-230 PAAAPTTQPTAPQVE
+230 PAAATAQPTAPQAE

-450 GGMLWRTLWLFLW
+450 GGMLWRMLWLFLW

-498 KDLSP
+498 KDISP

-515 GYRAKIFLTYLIC
+515 GYRGKIFLTYLIC
-528 YAALLVIGLL
+528 YAALLVVGLL
-538 LFLIAQIPVIG
+538 LFLIAKIGGFAVVLAGLIGLVIG
-549 FIIAGIVG
+549 IF
-557 VVISVLCP
+557 CP

-578 VVRLEKITD
+578 VVRLEKVTD

>member
-26 EEIASTAQPTT
+26 EEIAATAQPTT

-52 APQVET
+52 APQ
-58 PAAATAQP
+58 
-66 TAPQAETP
+66 
-74 AAATTAQPTAPQA
+74 
-87 ETPAAATAQPTTS
+87 
-100 QVETPAAATAQP
+100 
-112 TAPQVETPAAATTAQ
+112 
-127 PAAPQAETPAAATTA
+127 
-142 QPAAP
+142 
-147 QAETPAAAP
+147 
-156 TAQPTTSQ
+156 
-164 AETPAAAATTQTTA
+164 
-178 PQAETPAAPTA
+178 
-189 QPAAPQAETPAAAT
+189 
-203 TAQPTASQVE
+203 
-213 TSAAAPTAQP
+213 
-223 TTSQVET
+223 
-230 PAAAPTTQPTAPQVE
+230 
-245 TPAAATTAQPT
+245 
-256 TSQADA
+256 
-262 PAAATTTQPTAP
+262 
-274 QQAAAPQNGTPVS
+274 QAAAPQNGTPVS
-287 PQPAAT
+287 PQSSAT
-293 VPPQTA
+293 TQQQAA

-450 GGMLWRTLWLFLW
+450 GGMLWRMLWLFLW

-498 KDLSP
+498 KDISP

-515 GYRAKIFLTYLIC
+515 GYRGKIFLTYLIC
-528 YAALLVIGLL
+528 YAALLVVGLL
-538 LFLIAQIPVIG
+538 LFLIAKIGGFAVVLAGLIGLVIG
-549 FIIAGIVG
+549 IF
-557 VVISVLCP
+557 CP

-578 VVRLEKITD
+578 VVRLEKVTD

>member
-37 PQAETPAAATTAQPT
+37 PQAEAPAAAPTTQPT
-52 APQVET
+52 APQAEAPVAAPTTQPTAPQAETPVAASTTQPTTPQAET
-58 PAAATAQP
+58 PAAAPTTQP

-74 AAATTAQPTAPQA
+74 AAAPTPQPTAPQA
-87 ETPAAATAQPTTS
+87 EAPAAAPTAQPT
-100 QVETPAAATAQP
+100 
-112 TAPQVETPAAATTAQ
+112 
-127 PAAPQAETPAAATTA
+127 
-142 QPAAP
+142 AP

-156 TAQPTTSQ
+156 TAQPT
-164 AETPAAAATTQTTA
+164 A
-178 PQAETPAAPTA
+178 PQAE
-189 QPAAPQAETPAAAT
+189 
-203 TAQPTASQVE
+203 
-213 TSAAAPTAQP
+213 
-223 TTSQVET
+223 
-230 PAAAPTTQPTAPQVE
+230 
-245 TPAAATTAQPT
+245 
-256 TSQADA
+256 A
-262 PAAATTTQPTAP
+262 PAAATTQPTAP

-309 TPNAGQPT
+309 TQNAGQPT

-337 QQQGQKA
+337 QQQGQKS
-344 ANNINLSNGVQ
+344 ANNMNLSNGVQ

-387 LGVILQSLSNVL
+387 LGVILQSLSNLL
-399 CAVPPIL
+399 CAAPPIL

-470 IVGWVIAPIMLVIK
+470 IVGWVIAPIMLVVK

-498 KDLSP
+498 KDISP

-515 GYRAKIFLTYLIC
+515 GYRGKIFLTYLIC

-538 LFLIAQIPVIG
+538 LFLIGHIPGIG
-549 FIIAGIVG
+549 IVLAGIIG
-557 VVISVLCP
+557 VVIGIFCP

-578 VVRLEKITD
+578 VVRLEKVTD

>member
-26 EEIASTAQPTT
+26 EEITS
-37 PQAETPAAATTAQPT
+37 AT
-52 APQVET
+52 
-58 PAAATAQP
+58 
-66 TAPQAETP
+66 
-74 AAATTAQPTAPQA
+74 
-87 ETPAAATAQPTTS
+87 
-100 QVETPAAATAQP
+100 
-112 TAPQVETPAAATTAQ
+112 
-127 PAAPQAETPAAATTA
+127 

-156 TAQPTTSQ
+156 TTQP
-164 AETPAAAATTQTTA
+164 TA
-178 PQAETPAAPTA
+178 PQAEA
-189 QPAAPQAETPAAAT
+189 
-203 TAQPTASQVE
+203 
-213 TSAAAPTAQP
+213 SAA
-223 TTSQVET
+223 V
-230 PAAAPTTQPTAPQVE
+230 PTTQPTAPQAE
-245 TPAAATTAQPT
+245 ASAAATTQPT
-256 TSQADA
+256 
-262 PAAATTTQPTAP
+262 
-274 QQAAAPQNGTPVS
+274 APQNGTPVS

-293 VPPQTA
+293 AQSQTA

-309 TPNAGQPT
+309 TQNAGQPT

-337 QQQGQKA
+337 QQQGQKS
-344 ANNINLSNGVQ
+344 ANNMNLSNGVQ

-387 LGVILQSLSNVL
+387 LGVILQSLSNLL

-463 ALFALIP
+463 TLFALIP

-498 KDLSP
+498 KDISP

-549 FIIAGIVG
+549 FIIVGIVG

>member
-26 EEIASTAQPTT
+26 EEITSTT
-37 PQAETPAAATTAQPT
+37 
-52 APQVET
+52 
-58 PAAATAQP
+58 QP
-66 TAPQAETP
+66 TAPQAETL
-74 AAATTAQPTAPQA
+74 
-87 ETPAAATAQPTTS
+87 
-100 QVETPAAATAQP
+100 
-112 TAPQVETPAAATTAQ
+112 
-127 PAAPQAETPAAATTA
+127 
-142 QPAAP
+142 
-147 QAETPAAAP
+147 
-156 TAQPTTSQ
+156 
-164 AETPAAAATTQTTA
+164 
-178 PQAETPAAPTA
+178 
-189 QPAAPQAETPAAAT
+189 
-203 TAQPTASQVE
+203 
-213 TSAAAPTAQP
+213 
-223 TTSQVET
+223 
-230 PAAAPTTQPTAPQVE
+230 AAAPTTQPTAPQVE
-245 TPAAATTAQPT
+245 TPVAATTAQPT
-256 TSQADA
+256 TPQAEAPAAAPTAPQADA
-262 PAAATTTQPTAP
+262 PAAAPTTQPAAPQADAPAAVPTTQPTAP
-274 QQAAAPQNGTPVS
+274 QAEASAAAATTQPTAPQNGTPVS

-337 QQQGQKA
+337 QQQGQKS
-344 ANNINLSNGVQ
+344 ANNMNLSNGVQ

-498 KDLSP
+498 KDISP

-515 GYRAKIFLTYLIC
+515 GYRGKIFLTYLIC

-549 FIIAGIVG
+549 FIIVGIVG

>member
-37 PQAETPAAATTAQPT
+37 PQAETPAATTAQPAAPQAETLAAAPTTQPT

-58 PAAATAQP
+58 PAAAPTAQPTASQAETPAAAPTTQP

-74 AAATTAQPTAPQA
+74 
-87 ETPAAATAQPTTS
+87 
-100 QVETPAAATAQP
+100 
-112 TAPQVETPAAATTAQ
+112 AATTAQ

-142 QPAAP
+142 QP
-147 QAETPAAAP
+147 
-156 TAQPTTSQ
+156 TT
-164 AETPAAAATTQTTA
+164 
-178 PQAETPAAPTA
+178 
-189 QPAAPQAETPAAAT
+189 PQAETPAAAT
-203 TAQPTASQVE
+203 TAQPTAPQAEASAAATAQPTAPQVE
-213 TSAAAPTAQP
+213 TPAAATTTQPTAPQAEAPAAAPTTQP
-223 TTSQVET
+223 TAPQAEAPAAAPTTQPTAPQAET
-230 PAAAPTTQPTAPQVE
+230 PAAAPTTQPTAPQ
-245 TPAAATTAQPT
+245 AN
-256 TSQADA
+256 A
-262 PAAATTTQPTAP
+262 PATASTTQPTAP

-287 PQPAAT
+287 PQSSAT
-293 VPPQTA
+293 TQQQAA

-450 GGMLWRTLWLFLW
+450 GGMLWRMLWLFLW

-498 KDLSP
+498 KDISP

-515 GYRAKIFLTYLIC
+515 GYRGKIFLTYLIC
-528 YAALLVIGLL
+528 YAALLVVGLL
-538 LFLIAQIPVIG
+538 LFLIAKIGGFAVVLAGLIGLVIG
-549 FIIAGIVG
+549 IF
-557 VVISVLCP
+557 CP

-578 VVRLEKITD
+578 VVRLEKVTD

>member
-26 EEIASTAQPTT
+26 EEIASTAQP
-37 PQAETPAAATTAQPT
+37 
-52 APQVET
+52 
-58 PAAATAQP
+58 
-66 TAPQAETP
+66 
-74 AAATTAQPTAPQA
+74 
-87 ETPAAATAQPTTS
+87 
-100 QVETPAAATAQP
+100 
-112 TAPQVETPAAATTAQ
+112 
-127 PAAPQAETPAAATTA
+127 AAPQAETP
-142 QPAAP
+142 
-147 QAETPAAAP
+147 
-156 TAQPTTSQ
+156 
-164 AETPAAAATTQTTA
+164 
-178 PQAETPAAPTA
+178 
-189 QPAAPQAETPAAAT
+189 
-203 TAQPTASQVE
+203 
-213 TSAAAPTAQP
+213 AAAPTAQP

-230 PAAAPTTQPTAPQVE
+230 PAAAPTTQPTASQAETPAAAPTAQPTTSQVE

-256 TSQADA
+256 TSQVETPAAAPTTQPTTPQAETPAAATTAQPTTSQAETPAAATTAQPTAPQAETPAAAPTTQPTASQAEIPAAATTAQPTAPQVETPAAATTTQPTAPQAEAPAAAPTTQPTAPQADA
-262 PAAATTTQPTAP
+262 PAAASTTQPTAP

-287 PQPAAT
+287 PQSSAT
-293 VPPQTA
+293 TQQQAA

-463 ALFALIP
+463 TLFALIP

>member
-52 APQVET
+52 APQADT
-58 PAAATAQP
+58 PAAAPTTQPTAPQAEASAAAATAQP
-66 TAPQAETP
+66 TAPQAEAS
-74 AAATTAQPTAPQA
+74 AAAATAQPTTPQA

-127 PAAPQAETPAAATTA
+127 PAAPQAETPAAA
-142 QPAAP
+142 P
-147 QAETPAAAP
+147 
-156 TAQPTTSQ
+156 
-164 AETPAAAATTQTTA
+164 
-178 PQAETPAAPTA
+178 
-189 QPAAPQAETPAAAT
+189 
-203 TAQPTASQVE
+203 
-213 TSAAAPTAQP
+213 
-223 TTSQVET
+223 
-230 PAAAPTTQPTAPQVE
+230 
-245 TPAAATTAQPT
+245 
-256 TSQADA
+256 
-262 PAAATTTQPTAP
+262 TTQPTAP

-450 GGMLWRTLWLFLW
+450 GGMLWRMLWLFLW

-498 KDLSP
+498 KDISP

-515 GYRAKIFLTYLIC
+515 GYRGKIFLTYLIC
-528 YAALLVIGLL
+528 YAALLVVGLL
-538 LFLIAQIPVIG
+538 LFLIAKIGGFAVVLAGLIGLVIG
-549 FIIAGIVG
+549 IF
-557 VVISVLCP
+557 CP

>member
-37 PQAETPAAATTAQPT
+37 PQAETPAAAPTTQPT
-52 APQVET
+52 AS
-58 PAAATAQP
+58 
-66 TAPQAETP
+66 QAETP
-74 AAATTAQPTAPQA
+74 AA
-87 ETPAAATAQPTTS
+87 S
-100 QVETPAAATAQP
+100 TAQP

-127 PAAPQAETPAAATTA
+127 P
-142 QPAAP
+142 
-147 QAETPAAAP
+147 
-156 TAQPTTSQ
+156 
-164 AETPAAAATTQTTA
+164 
-178 PQAETPAAPTA
+178 
-189 QPAAPQAETPAAAT
+189 
-203 TAQPTASQVE
+203 TASQ
-213 TSAAAPTAQP
+213 A
-223 TTSQVET
+223 
-230 PAAAPTTQPTAPQVE
+230 E

-256 TSQADA
+256 TSQAETPAATTAQPTAPQVETPAAAPTTQPTASQAETPAAAPTTQPTTSQAEA
-262 PAAATTTQPTAP
+262 PAAAPTTQPTAP
-274 QQAAAPQNGTPVS
+274 QQAAA

-387 LGVILQSLSNVL
+387 LGVILQSLSNLL

-421 FLDAYHQKEINSKQ
+421 FLDAYHQKDINSKQ

-450 GGMLWRTLWLFLW
+450 GGMLWRMLWLFLW

-498 KDLSP
+498 KDISP

-515 GYRAKIFLTYLIC
+515 GYRGKIFLTYLIC
-528 YAALLVIGLL
+528 YAALLVVGLL
-538 LFLIAQIPVIG
+538 LFLIAKIGGFAVVLAGLIGLVIG
-549 FIIAGIVG
+549 IF
-557 VVISVLCP
+557 CP

>member
-26 EEIASTAQPTT
+26 EEITSTTQPTAPQAETLAAAPTTQPTAPQVETPTAATTAQPTT
-37 PQAETPAAATTAQPT
+37 SQVETPAASTTQPTAPQEAAPAAATTAQPT

-58 PAAATAQP
+58 PAAATTAQS

-74 AAATTAQPTAPQA
+74 VAAPTAQPTA
-87 ETPAAATAQPTTS
+87 S
-100 QVETPAAATAQP
+100 QV
-112 TAPQVETPAAATTAQ
+112 
-127 PAAPQAETPAAATTA
+127 
-142 QPAAP
+142 
-147 QAETPAAAP
+147 ETPAAAP
-156 TAQPTTSQ
+156 TAQPTT
-164 AETPAAAATTQTTA
+164 
-178 PQAETPAAPTA
+178 
-189 QPAAPQAETPAAAT
+189 PQAETPAAAT
-203 TAQPTASQVE
+203 TTQP
-213 TSAAAPTAQP
+213 AAPQADA
-223 TTSQVET
+223 
-230 PAAAPTTQPTAPQVE
+230 PAAVPTTQPTAPQAE
-245 TPAAATTAQPT
+245 ASAAAA
-256 TSQADA
+256 
-262 PAAATTTQPTAP
+262 TTQPTAP

-293 VPPQTA
+293 AQSQTA

-309 TPNAGQPT
+309 TQNAGQPT

-337 QQQGQKA
+337 QQQGQKS
-344 ANNINLSNGVQ
+344 ANNMNLSNGVQ

-498 KDLSP
+498 KDISP

-515 GYRAKIFLTYLIC
+515 GYRGKIFLTYLIC

-549 FIIAGIVG
+549 FIIVGIVG

>member
-26 EEIASTAQPTT
+26 EEITSTTQPTAPQAETPAAASTTQPTAPQEAAPAAATTAQPTAPQVETPTAATTAQPTTSQVETPAASTTQPTAPQAETPAAASTTQPTAPQEAAPAAATTAQPTAPQVETPAAATTAQPTAPQAETPVAAPTAQPIASQVETPAAAPTAQPTT
-37 PQAETPAAATTAQPT
+37 PQVETPAAATTAQPT

-58 PAAATAQP
+58 PAAATTAQP
-66 TAPQAETP
+66 TTSQVETP

-87 ETPAAATAQPTTS
+87 E
-100 QVETPAAATAQP
+100 
-112 TAPQVETPAAATTAQ
+112 
-127 PAAPQAETPAAATTA
+127 
-142 QPAAP
+142 
-147 QAETPAAAP
+147 
-156 TAQPTTSQ
+156 
-164 AETPAAAATTQTTA
+164 
-178 PQAETPAAPTA
+178 
-189 QPAAPQAETPAAAT
+189 
-203 TAQPTASQVE
+203 AS
-213 TSAAAPTAQP
+213 
-223 TTSQVET
+223 
-230 PAAAPTTQPTAPQVE
+230 AAAPTTQPT
-245 TPAAATTAQPT
+245 
-256 TSQADA
+256 
-262 PAAATTTQPTAP
+262 
-274 QQAAAPQNGTPVS
+274 APQNGTPVS

-293 VPPQTA
+293 AQSQTA

-309 TPNAGQPT
+309 TQNAGQPT

-387 LGVILQSLSNVL
+387 LGVILQSLSNLL

-498 KDLSP
+498 KDISP

-515 GYRAKIFLTYLIC
+515 GYRGKIFLTYLIC

-549 FIIAGIVG
+549 FIIVGIVG

>member
-26 EEIASTAQPTT
+26 EEITSTTQPTAQSTA
-37 PQAETPAAATTAQPT
+37 PQAETPAAASTT
-52 APQVET
+52 
-58 PAAATAQP
+58 QP

-74 AAATTAQPTAPQA
+74 AAASTTQPTAPQA
-87 ETPAAATAQPTTS
+87 ETPAAAS
-100 QVETPAAATAQP
+100 
-112 TAPQVETPAAATTAQ
+112 
-127 PAAPQAETPAAATTA
+127 
-142 QPAAP
+142 
-147 QAETPAAAP
+147 
-156 TAQPTTSQ
+156 
-164 AETPAAAATTQTTA
+164 TTQPTA
-178 PQAETPAAPTA
+178 PQAETP
-189 QPAAPQAETPAAAT
+189 
-203 TAQPTASQVE
+203 
-213 TSAAAPTAQP
+213 AAAPTAQP

-230 PAAAPTTQPTAPQVE
+230 PAAAPTAQPTAPQAEAPAAAPTAQPTAPQAEASAAATTTQPAAPQAEAPAAASTTQPTAPQVDA
-245 TPAAATTAQPT
+245 PVAATTAQP
-256 TSQADA
+256 A
-262 PAAATTTQPTAP
+262 AP
-274 QQAAAPQNGTPVS
+274 QQPTAPQNGTPVS
-287 PQPAAT
+287 PQSSAT
-293 VPPQTA
+293 TQQQAA

-337 QQQGQKA
+337 QQQGQKS
-344 ANNINLSNGVQ
+344 ANNMNLSNGVQ

-498 KDLSP
+498 KDISP

-515 GYRAKIFLTYLIC
+515 GYRGKIFLTYLIC

-549 FIIAGIVG
+549 FIIVGIVG

>member
-37 PQAETPAAATTAQPT
+37 PQAETPAA
-52 APQVET
+52 
-58 PAAATAQP
+58 
-66 TAPQAETP
+66 
-74 AAATTAQPTAPQA
+74 
-87 ETPAAATAQPTTS
+87 
-100 QVETPAAATAQP
+100 
-112 TAPQVETPAAATTAQ
+112 TTAQ

-142 QPAAP
+142 QP
-147 QAETPAAAP
+147 
-156 TAQPTTSQ
+156 TT
-164 AETPAAAATTQTTA
+164 
-178 PQAETPAAPTA
+178 
-189 QPAAPQAETPAAAT
+189 PQAETPAAAT
-203 TAQPTASQVE
+203 TAQPTAPQAE
-213 TSAAAPTAQP
+213 ASAAATAQP
-223 TTSQVET
+223 TAPQVET
-230 PAAAPTTQPTAPQVE
+230 PAAATTTQPTAPQAEAPAAAPTTQPTAPQVE
-245 TPAAATTAQPT
+245 TPAAAPTTQPT
-256 TSQADA
+256 APQANA
-262 PAAATTTQPTAP
+262 PATASTTQPTAP

-287 PQPAAT
+287 PQSSAT
-293 VPPQTA
+293 TQQQAA

-450 GGMLWRTLWLFLW
+450 GGMLWRMLWLFLW

-498 KDLSP
+498 KDISP

-515 GYRAKIFLTYLIC
+515 GYRGKIFLTYLIC
-528 YAALLVIGLL
+528 YAALLVVGLL
-538 LFLIAQIPVIG
+538 LFLIAKIGGFAVVLAGLIGLVIG
-549 FIIAGIVG
+549 IF
-557 VVISVLCP
+557 CP

-578 VVRLEKITD
+578 VVRLEKVTD

>member
-26 EEIASTAQPTT
+26 EEIAATAQPTT
-37 PQAETPAAATTAQPT
+37 PQAETPAATTAQPA
-52 APQVET
+52 APQAET
-58 PAAATAQP
+58 SAAAATAQPTTPQAETLAATTTQP

-87 ETPAAATAQPTTS
+87 ETPAAATTAQPTAPQVEIPAAATTAQPTAS
-100 QVETPAAATAQP
+100 QAETPAAATAQP
-112 TAPQVETPAAATTAQ
+112 TAPQVETPAAA
-127 PAAPQAETPAAATTA
+127 
-142 QPAAP
+142 
-147 QAETPAAAP
+147 
-156 TAQPTTSQ
+156 
-164 AETPAAAATTQTTA
+164 
-178 PQAETPAAPTA
+178 
-189 QPAAPQAETPAAAT
+189 
-203 TAQPTASQVE
+203 
-213 TSAAAPTAQP
+213 
-223 TTSQVET
+223 
-230 PAAAPTTQPTAPQVE
+230 PTTQPTAPQVETPAAATAQPTAPQAE

-274 QQAAAPQNGTPVS
+274 QQAAATQNGTPVS

>member
-26 EEIASTAQPTT
+26 EEIASTAQPAAPQAETPAAAPTTQPTAPQAEASAAAPTTQPTASQAETPAAATAQPTTPQAETPAAATAQPTT

-52 APQVET
+52 
-58 PAAATAQP
+58 
-66 TAPQAETP
+66 
-74 AAATTAQPTAPQA
+74 
-87 ETPAAATAQPTTS
+87 TS
-100 QVETPAAATAQP
+100 QVETPA
-112 TAPQVETPAAATTAQ
+112 VATTA
-127 PAAPQAETPAAATTA
+127 
-142 QPAAP
+142 
-147 QAETPAAAP
+147 
-156 TAQPTTSQ
+156 
-164 AETPAAAATTQTTA
+164 
-178 PQAETPAAPTA
+178 
-189 QPAAPQAETPAAAT
+189 
-203 TAQPTASQVE
+203 
-213 TSAAAPTAQP
+213 
-223 TTSQVET
+223 
-230 PAAAPTTQPTAPQVE
+230 
-245 TPAAATTAQPT
+245 
-256 TSQADA
+256 
-262 PAAATTTQPTAP
+262 QPTAP

-450 GGMLWRTLWLFLW
+450 GGMLWKTLWLFLW

-498 KDLSP
+498 KDISP

-515 GYRAKIFLTYLIC
+515 GYRGKIFLTYLIC
-528 YAALLVIGLL
+528 YAALLVVGLL
-538 LFLIAQIPVIG
+538 LFLIAKIGGFAVVLAGLIGLVIG
-549 FIIAGIVG
+549 IF
-557 VVISVLCP
+557 CP

-578 VVRLEKITD
+578 VVRLEKVTD